1 MCEESLWQGKG
12 LKVQRNRAWILRKR
26 CPCAFLPAVRGLSGD
41 AVLLVLG
48 GVLWWACH
56 YTLLW
61 NPTIAQAYSLAGGY
75 GLRFLATLA

>member
-12 LKVQRNRAWILRKR
+12 LKVRGNRAWTLRR
-26 CPCAFLPAVRGLSGD
+26 QNCCVHLSAVRGLSGD
-41 AVLLVLG
+41 AILLVLG
-48 GVLWWACH
+48 GMPWWACH

-61 NPTIAQAYSLAGGY
+61 NPAIARAYSLAGGY

>member
-1 MCEESLWQGKG
+1 MARQGVKGPEEPSLDSAEE
-12 LKVQRNRAWILRKR
+12 VSLRV
-26 CPCAFLPAVRGLSGD
+26 FLPAVRGLSGD

>member
-1 MCEESLWQGKG
+1 MARQGVEG
-12 LKVQRNRAWILRKR
+12 LGEQGLDSAETEPLR
-26 CPCAFLPAVRGLSGD
+26 AFLSVVQSLSGD

-75 GLRFLATLA
+75 DLRFLATLA